1 MSALSAVE
9 GVDLSSAVS
18 VAVARKALD
27 SQEQQGE
34 AAVELL
40 KRAAEVGE
48 QARAQVAQNRG
59 GVDVYA

>member
-1 MSALSAVE
+1 MSALSAAE
-9 GVDLSSAVS
+9 GVDVANAVS

-40 KRAAEVGE
+40 RAAAEVGE
-48 QARAQVAQNRG
+48 RARAQAAQGRG